1 MEKNAQWE
9 RVMNAKTIA
18 HRYDIDMDSAANLL
32 DRVEKI
38 YEIDWSEASWEHI
51 DARFALTA
59 FRMSLGAPI
68 AHVLTQNAMTILNW
82 YEEEYI

>member
-1 MEKNAQWE
+1 
-9 RVMNAKTIA
+9 MNAKTVSQ
-18 HRYDIDMDSAANLL
+18 RYDIDVESATNLL

-38 YEIDWSEASWEHI
+38 YEIDWSEATWHDI

-68 AHVLTQNAMTILNW
+68 AHVLTQNAMSILYW
-82 YEEEYI
+82 FEAEYMK